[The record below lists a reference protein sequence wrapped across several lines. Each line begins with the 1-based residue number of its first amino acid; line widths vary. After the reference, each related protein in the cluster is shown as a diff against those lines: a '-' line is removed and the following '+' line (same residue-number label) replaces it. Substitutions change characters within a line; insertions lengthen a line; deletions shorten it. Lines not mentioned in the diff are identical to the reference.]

1 MFNRLRQVPAMAK
14 RSFIRK
20 SLRLLAMVFGAVV
33 ALVFLTILLF
43 RFVNLPTSA
52 FMLAYQLGSAPEPLR
67 QEWVP
72 MEEISPW
79 MPLAV
84 VASEDQ
90 RFPYHAGVD
99 FEAIR
104 KAVSEYKA
112 GEGLRGASTITQQT
126 AKNLF
131 LWNGR
136 SFVRK
141 ALEAVLALGIDGL
154 WPKERVLEVYLNIAE
169 FGPGIYGVEA
179 ASEIYFGKPA
189 RQLSQNQAARL
200 AAVLPNPKVLSVTS
214 PTAYVQERVVWI
226 QQQMNQLSGLN
237 ILNSCNASIGM
248 GRQYKPLKH
257 GIHRATCTGCAFEQ
271 HEVLDRHGA
280 E

>member
-1 MFNRLRQVPAMAK
+1 MAK
-14 RSFIRK
+14 MSGARK
-20 SLRLLAMVFGAVV
+20 FLRLLGWTFGG
-33 ALVFLTILLF
+33 ALVLIVLVMLLF
-43 RFVNLPTSA
+43 RFVNPPTSA
-52 FMLAYQLGSAPEPLR
+52 FMLGYQLEYPHKSLAYD
-67 QEWVP
+67 WVS
-72 MEEISPW
+72 MSEISPW

-104 KAVSEYKA
+104 QALSEYRA

-141 ALEAVLALGIDGL
+141 AIEAVLALGLDGL
-154 WPKERVLEVYLNIAE
+154 WPKKRVLEVYLNIAE

-179 ASEIYFGKPA
+179 ASQAFFGKPA
-189 RQLSQNQAARL
+189 RHLSEYQAARL
-200 AAVLPNPKVLSVTS
+200 AAVLPNPKVLSAAS
-214 PTAYVQERVVWI
+214 PSSYVLEREAWI
-226 QQQMNQLSGLN
+226 RGQMAQLGLGH
-237 ILNSCNASIGM
+237 L
-248 GRQYKPLKH
+248 RDL
-257 GIHRATCTGCAFEQ
+257 
-271 HEVLDRHGA
+271 
-280 E
+280 

>member
-1 MFNRLRQVPAMAK
+1 MAK
-14 RSFIRK
+14 RSFIGK
-20 SLRLLAMVFGAVV
+20 SLRLLAMAFGAVV
-33 ALVFLTILLF
+33 VLFFLTILLF
-43 RFVNLPTSA
+43 RFVNPPTSA

-72 MEEISPW
+72 MAEISPW

-214 PTAYVQERVVWI
+214 PTAYVQERVAWI
-226 QQQMNQLSGLN
+226 QRQMNQLSGLRY
-237 ILNSCNASIGM
+237 LEE
-248 GRQYKPLKH
+248 L
-257 GIHRATCTGCAFEQ
+257 
-271 HEVLDRHGA
+271 
-280 E
+280 

>member
-1 MFNRLRQVPAMAK
+1 MAK

-43 RFVNLPTSA
+43 RFVNPPTSA
-52 FMLAYQLGSAPEPLR
+52 FMLAYQLGTAPEPLR

-90 RFPYHAGVD
+90 RFPFHLGVD
-99 FEAIR
+99 FDAIR

-179 ASEIYFGKPA
+179 ASQIYFGKPA
-189 RQLSQNQAARL
+189 RKLSQTQAARL
-200 AAVLPNPKVLSVTS
+200 AAVLPNPKVLSVTA

-226 QQQMNQLSGLN
+226 QQQMNQLSGLRY
-237 ILNSCNASIGM
+237 LEE
-248 GRQYKPLKH
+248 L
-257 GIHRATCTGCAFEQ
+257 
-271 HEVLDRHGA
+271 
-280 E
+280 

>member
-1 MFNRLRQVPAMAK
+1 MAK

-20 SLRLLAMVFGAVV
+20 SLRLLAMAFGAVV
-33 ALVFLTILLF
+33 ALVFLTVLLF
-43 RFVNLPTSA
+43 RFVNPPTSA

-72 MEEISPW
+72 MAEISPW

-179 ASEIYFGKPA
+179 ASQIYFGKPA
-189 RQLSQNQAARL
+189 RKLSQTQAARL
-200 AAVLPNPKVLSVTS
+200 AAVLPNPKVLSVTA

-226 QQQMNQLSGLN
+226 QQQMNQLSGLKY
-237 ILNSCNASIGM
+237 L
-248 GRQYKPLKH
+248 
-257 GIHRATCTGCAFEQ
+257 EQ
-271 HEVLDRHGA
+271 L
-280 E
+280 

>member
-1 MFNRLRQVPAMAK
+1 MAK

-20 SLRLLAMVFGAVV
+20 SLRLLAMAFGAVV
-33 ALVFLTILLF
+33 AMVFLTILLF
-43 RFVNLPTSA
+43 RFVNPPTSA
-52 FMLAYQLGSAPEPLR
+52 FMLAYQLGTAPEPLR
-67 QEWVP
+67 QEWVL
-72 MEEISPW
+72 MAEVSPW

-189 RQLSQNQAARL
+189 RKLSQTQAARL
-200 AAVLPNPKVLSVTS
+200 AAVLPNPKVLSVTA

-226 QQQMNQLSGLN
+226 QQQMNQLSGLKY
-237 ILNSCNASIGM
+237 L
-248 GRQYKPLKH
+248 
-257 GIHRATCTGCAFEQ
+257 EQ
-271 HEVLDRHGA
+271 L
-280 E
+280 

>member
-1 MFNRLRQVPAMAK
+1 MAK

-20 SLRLLAMVFGAVV
+20 SLRLLAMAFGAVV

-43 RFVNLPTSA
+43 RFVNPPTSA
-52 FMLAYQLGSAPEPLR
+52 FMLAYQLGTAPEPLR

-72 MEEISPW
+72 MAEISPW

-90 RFPYHAGVD
+90 RFPYHSGVD

-179 ASEIYFGKPA
+179 ASQIYFGKPA
-189 RQLSQNQAARL
+189 RQLSQTQAARL
-200 AAVLPNPKVLSVTS
+200 AAVLPNPKVLSVTA

-226 QQQMNQLSGLN
+226 QRQMNQLSGLKY
-237 ILNSCNASIGM
+237 L
-248 GRQYKPLKH
+248 
-257 GIHRATCTGCAFEQ
+257 EQ
-271 HEVLDRHGA
+271 L
-280 E
+280 